1 MNHNE
6 VFELP
11 SFDPVVDKY
20 RVDTF
25 AARTPQSSSRSHA
38 IDSMRK
44 PSWLLGLGKN
54 TGGGAGGYLN
64 NTPSKEVQPQQE
76 QSGKPLSGSSHPHG
90 GIGGGLGYLEG
101 GLRR

>member
-25 AARTPQSSSRSHA
+25 AAMTPQSSSRSHA

-54 TGGGAGGYLN
+54 TGGGTSGYHN
-64 NTPSKEVQPQQE
+64 NTPSKETQQQQD
-76 QSGKPLSGSSHPHG
+76 QSGKTLSGSSHSQ
-90 GIGGGLGYLEG
+90 GGLGYLEG